1 MKNHEKLI
9 QNNTLIL
16 KIQKR
21 FGSEKHNSVTE
32 KTNKIASNSNDDKI
46 KIESMES
53 GETYA
58 YGTRKDLLCKK
69 EELKCSNIIKQYVKW
84 ITLMMSQKKT

>member
-21 FGSEKHNSVTE
+21 FGSEKHNAFTE
-32 KTNKIASNSNDDKI
+32 KTNKIASNSNDDK
-46 KIESMES
+46 
-53 GETYA
+53 
-58 YGTRKDLLCKK
+58 KK
-69 EELKCSNIIKQYVKW
+69 
-84 ITLMMSQKKT
+84 